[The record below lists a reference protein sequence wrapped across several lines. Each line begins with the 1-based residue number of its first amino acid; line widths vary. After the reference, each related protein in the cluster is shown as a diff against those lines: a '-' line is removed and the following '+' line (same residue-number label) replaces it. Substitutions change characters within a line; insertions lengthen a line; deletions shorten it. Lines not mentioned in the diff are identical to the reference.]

1 MKAYFRPPAF
11 DDPAT
16 ERLARRLHLVLWAG
30 VVASLVFILVQY
42 SAPRR
47 SPVFPLIALSGHL
60 ILLRL
65 LYTQALWAVARFYVT
80 AGWFVLAYGALRENT
95 IIGPS
100 YFSFISIV
108 LIGGVL
114 FGLPTGLLLAGASA
128 AIGIYLTLLAAP
140 ADLPSPEHLPELLA
154 IFALNFLIVAVIIF
168 VATRDL
174 RAALEDT
181 RLSRQNLR
189 ERAVGLA
196 AAAEVGRAAASFH
209 NLDELLPTVTQL
221 ISERFGF
228 YHASIYL
235 LEADNETLCLRAS
248 NSAAGEK
255 MLAAGHTY
263 KVGAHGIISQVA
275 ATASAYTALDTRN
288 DPLHLPNPLLPDT
301 RAEIALPLVAGNRLF
316 GVLDVQSTFPNA
328 FDPQNIEV
336 LSVLADQVAIAI
348 QNAHLLDQAAS
359 RNQLLADL
367 AAAGSALT
375 AELDFNSL
383 LATVCEKSTA
393 MFKVDSAFLWLVE
406 GDHIQGTA
414 GEGMGRDVFLKLRI
428 PLDDSRTL
436 GANVIR
442 QKTAIVVNQ
451 ARQSP
456 LVNLELAHLFGA
468 EAILGVPL
476 IQQER
481 AIGALMLI
489 DCQNAQRFDRADSD
503 AAQLFA
509 NQLVTAIENARLFNA
524 TRRRV
529 DELTVLHG
537 LSLAGIEATTE
548 DELIQRA
555 TQLIGSSLFPDN
567 FGILFLDPE
576 HTSLLHHGSYW
587 EGTHDREP
595 IPPLTHGV
603 CWDVAQTGR
612 PARIG
617 DVSQLESYVEI
628 DPHTRS
634 ELCVPFLVEGRII
647 GVINTENH
655 KANAFSE
662 DDERL
667 LLTVAAQLGI
677 ILEKLRLSND
687 ESRRSAELRG
697 LYEIAEAFKTMTN
710 VEETFGTL
718 AERLANLIDA
728 QACIVALYDPN
739 SGYLIA
745 QRPGYGVTDD
755 VLARARYPAV
765 EGGKLW
771 SFRRNGAFRAN
782 TISEIP
788 PLFSELSKLFAV
800 TNVLVAPMLR
810 EERFLGAVF
819 ALNKREGFTEDDERL
834 LSVFASQA
842 GAVIENTR
850 LYAEA
855 QERAKDL
862 AKALAKQEELDRL
875 KSEFVQNVSHELRTP
890 LAIIKGYIEL
900 LDSGELGSM
909 PPDYAE
915 PVSIIRRRVDML
927 NKMISDLT
935 ALLETQNVGLRPQT
949 VDLRA
954 LVHHQLLD
962 FAVVAEKARLH
973 LKQELAE
980 NIPPLRGDPEMLRRV
995 LDNLLGNALK
1005 FTPLRGTIT
1014 VRLFVQA
1021 GNIILEVSD
1030 TGPGIP
1036 VSEQARI
1043 FERFYQV
1050 DGSSTRKHGGTGLGL
1065 ALVKEIAEKHGGS
1078 ISVESRLNQGSTFR
1092 MSLPIL
1098 PLEDPATQVTTR

>member
-1 MKAYFRPPAF
+1 MKAFFRPPAL
-11 DDPAT
+11 DDPAS

-30 VVASLVFILVQY
+30 VIASVLFLLVQFA
-42 SAPRR
+42 SPRR
-47 SPVFPLIALSGHL
+47 AFLSPVISLAGHL
-60 ILLRL
+60 FLIRL
-65 LYTQALWAVARFYVT
+65 LYTQAVWGVARFYVS
-80 AGWFVLAYGALRENT
+80 AGWFALAYGALRENSLL
-95 IIGPS
+95 GPS
-100 YFSFISIV
+100 YFSLISIV

-114 FGLPTGLLLAGASA
+114 FGLPTGLLLAAASA
-128 AIGIYLTLLAAP
+128 LLGLYLIGSPNP
-140 ADLPSPEHLPELLA
+140 AELPTADQFPELLA
-154 IFALNFLIVAVIIF
+154 IFSLNFFIVAVIIF

-181 RLSRQNLR
+181 RVSRLNLR

-196 AAAEVGRAAASFH
+196 AAAEVGRLAASFH
-209 NLDELLPTVTQL
+209 NLDLLLPTVTQL

-235 LEADNETLCLRAS
+235 MEKDDETLRLRAS
-248 NSAAGEK
+248 NSSAGET
-255 MLAAGHTY
+255 MLAEGHSYKAGQ
-263 KVGAHGIISQVA
+263 HGIISQVA
-275 ATASAYTALDTRN
+275 ATATAYTALDTRQ
-288 DPLHLPNPLLPDT
+288 DPLHRPNPLLPDT
-301 RAEIALPLVAGNRLF
+301 RAEIALPLTAGNHLL
-316 GVLDVQSTFPNA
+316 GVLDVQSTIPNA
-328 FDPQNIEV
+328 FDPENIEV

-359 RNQLLADL
+359 RSQLLADL
-367 AAAGSALT
+367 AQAGSALS
-375 AELDFNSL
+375 AMLDLESL
-383 LATVCEKSTA
+383 LATVCAESINI
-393 MFKVDSAFLWLVE
+393 FKVDSAFLWLVE
-406 GDHIQGTA
+406 GNQMQGYA
-414 GEGMGRDVFLKLRI
+414 GQGAGREEFLKLRI
-428 PLDDSRTL
+428 PINDPHTL
-436 GANVIR
+436 GARVIR
-442 QKTAIVVNQ
+442 QTTPIIVNQ
-451 ARQSP
+451 ARQSD
-456 LVNLELAHLFGA
+456 LVNKSLIHVFNA

-476 IQQER
+476 IQHEQV
-481 AIGALMLI
+481 IGALMLI
-489 DCQNAQRFDRADSD
+489 DGSNPQRFSQPDSD
-503 AAQLFA
+503 AAVLFA
-509 NQLVTAIENARLFNA
+509 TQLATAIENARLFNA
-524 TRRRV
+524 TQRRV

-537 LSLAGIEATTE
+537 LSLAGLEATTE
-548 DELIQRA
+548 DELIQRV
-555 TQLIGSSLFPDN
+555 TQLIGSSLYPDN
-567 FGILFLDPE
+567 FGILFLNSD

-595 IPPLTHGV
+595 IPPLSYGV
-603 CWDVAQTGR
+603 CWDVAQNGK
-612 PARIG
+612 PVRIG
-617 DVSQLESYVEI
+617 DVTQLESYVEI
-628 DPHTRS
+628 DPHTHS
-634 ELCVPFLVEGRII
+634 ELCVPLFVGGRVV

-655 KANAFSE
+655 KINAFSP

-687 ESRRSAELRG
+687 ESRRSSELRG

-710 VEETFGTL
+710 VEETYGTL
-718 AERLANLIDA
+718 AERLAKLIDA
-728 QACIVALYDPN
+728 RACIVALYDPA
-739 SGYLIA
+739 SGYLLA
-745 QRPGYGVTDD
+745 QRPGYGITDE
-755 VLARARYPAV
+755 VLAQARYPAV

-771 SFRRNGAFRAN
+771 NFRRNGAFRAN
-782 TISEIP
+782 TINEIP
-788 PLFSELSKLFAV
+788 ALFTELTKLFEV
-800 TNVLVAPMLR
+800 SNVLVAPMLR

-819 ALNKREGFTEDDERL
+819 ALNKQEDFTEDDERL

-855 QERAKDL
+855 QERARDL
-862 AKALAKQEELDRL
+862 AKALTKQEELDRL

-909 PPDYAE
+909 PADYAE

-935 ALLETQNVGLRPQT
+935 ALLETQNVGLRPQML
-949 VDLRA
+949 DLRA
-954 LVHHQLLD
+954 VVHHQLLD

-973 LKQELAE
+973 LKQDLAE

-1005 FTPLRGTIT
+1005 FTPIRGTIT

-1021 GNIILEVSD
+1021 NNIILEVSD
-1030 TGPGIP
+1030 TGSGIP

-1092 MSLPIL
+1092 MTLPIEPVQTL
-1098 PLEDPATQVTTR
+1098 SPA